1 MLAMDFEHVGLINL
15 TGAEAIR
22 FGTVYGVLYMFLC
35 GLGVAKR
42 CIGLGQLSKL
52 PVVIFGLTGFSLP
65 DTTL

>member
-35 GLGVAKR
+35 GLGATKR
-42 CIGLGQLSKL
+42 CIGLG
-52 PVVIFGLTGFSLP
+52 
-65 DTTL
+65 TTE